1 MLRPI
6 TALIVAVFVLGTLTS
21 PLYAQAT
28 KEPAKTD
35 TKQPAAASKKA
46 PLDLNTASEDGFRAL
61 PGVGAAY
68 FKKII
73 ENRPYTRKDELVK
86 KKVLPQA
93 TYVKIKDQVIAKQ

>member
-1 MLRPI
+1 MWGLV
-6 TALIVAVFVLGTLTS
+6 TALVVAMFALCSPVS
-21 PLYAQAT
+21 PLYAQAG

-46 PLDLNTASEDGFRAL
+46 PLDLNAASEDELRAL

-68 FKKII
+68 SKKII
-73 ENRPYTRKDELVK
+73 ENRPYARKDELVK

-93 TYVKIKDQVIAKQ
+93 TYDKIKDQVIAKQ